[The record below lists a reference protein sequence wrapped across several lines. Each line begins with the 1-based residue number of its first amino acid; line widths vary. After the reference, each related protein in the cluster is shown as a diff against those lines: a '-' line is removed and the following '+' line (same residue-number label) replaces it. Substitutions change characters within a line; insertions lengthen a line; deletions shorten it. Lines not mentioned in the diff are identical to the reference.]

1 MIQEKHRQP
10 LEEHLLFQVY
20 YFKSTYSKVSAQFIS
35 KVYGFQAL
43 RIFINTCFCLSF
55 SLIFTLVGG
64 KWHLDVVC

>member
-20 YFKSTYSKVSAQFIS
+20 LFQSISTIYKQSLWV
-35 KVYGFQAL
+35 QAL

-55 SLIFTLVGG
+55 SLIFNLVGG